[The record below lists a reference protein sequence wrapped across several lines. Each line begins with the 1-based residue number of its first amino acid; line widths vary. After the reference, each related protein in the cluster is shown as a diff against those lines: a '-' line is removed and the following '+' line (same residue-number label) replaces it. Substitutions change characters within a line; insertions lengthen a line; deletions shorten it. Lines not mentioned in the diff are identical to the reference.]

1 MLQHS
6 RENHQKTQHY
16 SFSAL
21 QSKLK
26 ILSCSSIGNM
36 TNRFYLLYYNYFYLP
51 KLSLQI
57 TALIRLHLRPFNLK
71 KTVVQKTFRK
81 QQIAAKGVSGSFNE
95 IFLLSASLAFSQN
108 RSILLV
114 SPIYT
119 GEHPPLSIYPRPL
132 LALQLASHKA
142 MQYDMSHPADIRDWE
157 KLGCYRYLSWA
168 ERNFCLRRK
177 HYVIFYWKAHFVLLS
192 LHAYKFMWTN
202 ENAYFGSSSSF
213 PIRSGLQC

>member
-1 MLQHS
+1 
-6 RENHQKTQHY
+6 
-16 SFSAL
+16 
-21 QSKLK
+21 
-26 ILSCSSIGNM
+26 M

-132 LALQLASHKA
+132 LAL
-142 MQYDMSHPADIRDWE
+142 
-157 KLGCYRYLSWA
+157 
-168 ERNFCLRRK
+168 
-177 HYVIFYWKAHFVLLS
+177 
-192 LHAYKFMWTN
+192 
-202 ENAYFGSSSSF
+202 
-213 PIRSGLQC
+213 